1 VEAVVQVDREQEMH
15 HIHLDSGGGGSDAE
29 RGDSFRGGEMATYD
43 YVIVGA
49 GSAGCVLAAR
59 LTEDPDVSVL
69 LVEAGPADAKEN
81 IHVPSVFGLLF
92 KTDVDWDYSTA
103 PEEACGGR
111 MMYLPRGKMLG
122 GSSSINAMVY
132 IRGAR
137 EDYDGWREI
146 AGDGW
151 GYDDMLPYFK
161 RSEDNERGESE
172 YHGAGGPLTVSDSR
186 SRNAMSEAWVE
197 AASETGLK
205 LNEDFNAERQDG
217 VGMYQVT
224 QRGGMR
230 CSTAAAFLR
239 PAMDRNNLTVE
250 TNLQVQRVLID
261 GGRAV
266 GIAAQRLGEPFEA
279 LAERE
284 VILSAGAYNSPQLLM
299 LSGIGPAEHLAT
311 REIEVAVDLPGVGQN
326 LQDHVNSGVI
336 YTTEEPVSLLLGME
350 PQYQQ
355 EFAEQG
361 SGPLTSNVAEAGG
374 FWRTRDDLEA
384 PDVQFH
390 AAPVM
395 FVEEGLGDPVA
406 HGISFGACLLTPKSR
421 GSVTLRSND
430 PSAKPWIR
438 HNFLGDEEDVRVM
451 LDGLRLTMDI
461 ARAPALGR
469 YCREPFVAPESDGDD
484 VLRAHLARRTQTL
497 YHPVGTCAMGSGPD
511 AVVDSGLHVHGVEA
525 LRVVDASVMP
535 VVPRGNTNAP
545 TIAVA
550 ERAADLIRGRTT
562 AAVEAEVSA

>member
-1 VEAVVQVDREQEMH
+1 MPA
-15 HIHLDSGGGGSDAE
+15 
-29 RGDSFRGGEMATYD
+29 YD

-103 PEEACGGR
+103 PEEGCGGR
-111 MMYLPRGKMLG
+111 MMYLPRGKVLG

-137 EDYDGWREI
+137 EDYDSWRD
-146 AGDGW
+146 AGNAGW

-186 SRNAMSEAWVE
+186 SRNPMSEAWVE
-197 AASETGLK
+197 AAAETGLR
-205 LNEDFNAERQDG
+205 LNDDFNGARQDG

-224 QRGGMR
+224 QRDGMR
-230 CSTAAAFLR
+230 CSAAAAFLR
-239 PAMDRNNLTVE
+239 PALERRNLTVE
-250 TNLQVQRVLID
+250 TNLQGQRVLID
-261 GGRAV
+261 RGRAV
-266 GIAAQRLGEPFEA
+266 GIAAERHGQPFEA

-284 VILSAGAYNSPQLLM
+284 VILSSGAYNTPQLLM
-299 LSGIGPAEHLAT
+299 LSGVGPAEHLT
-311 REIEVAVDLPGVGQN
+311 MREIEVTVDLPGVGQN
-326 LQDHVNSGVI
+326 LQDHINSGVI
-336 YTTEEPVSLLLGME
+336 YTTDEPVSLLLGME
-350 PQYQQ
+350 PQHQQ

-361 SGPLTSNVAEAGG
+361 RGPLSSNVAEAGG
-374 FWRTRDDLEA
+374 FFCTREELAA

-421 GSVTLRSND
+421 GTVTLRSND

-438 HNFLGDEEDVRVM
+438 HNFLGEEDDVRVM
-451 LDGLRLTMDI
+451 LDALRLTMAI
-461 ARAPALGR
+461 ARAPALAR
-469 YCREPFVAPESDGDD
+469 YCQEPFVAPESEDD
-484 VLRAHLARRTQTL
+484 DALRAHLGRRSQT
-497 YHPVGTCAMGSGPD
+497 
-511 AVVDSGLHVHGVEA
+511 
-525 LRVVDASVMP
+525 
-535 VVPRGNTNAP
+535 
-545 TIAVA
+545 
-550 ERAADLIRGRTT
+550 
-562 AAVEAEVSA
+562 